1 MTTSIE
7 DLEEIFARITEEYE
21 EPVPI
26 GGRCESRIFYRVEDL
41 SDSDLNACAEY
52 VADRIRN
59 VVSPSKPQL
68 FLKLPGGYSFFA
80 ERLCAVYSELYNG
93 GKEIPLEQ
101 YLESKLSNGH
111 GEKYKG
117 YSSIL
122 VTDVITTARSSLEAH
137 TRATLR
143 GIPVLC
149 WATLIDRTFGPGPVP
164 VVSAF
169 TGAPVRV
176 LTQVG

>member
-1 MTTSIE
+1 MSDQDE
-7 DLEEIFARITEEYE
+7 LEQIFTRITEEYE

-41 SDSDLNACAEY
+41 SDADLDACAHY

-59 VVSPSKPQL
+59 VCAPNQPQL

-80 ERLCAVYSELYNG
+80 ERLCAVYSEVYNK

-101 YLESKLSNGH
+101 YLESKMSNGH
-111 GEKYKG
+111 GEKYRG
-117 YSSIL
+117 YNSIL

-143 GIPVLC
+143 GVPVLC

-176 LTQVG
+176 LTQIG

>member
-1 MTTSIE
+1 MTNID
-7 DLEEIFARITEEYE
+7 DLGEIFAKITEEYE

-26 GGRCESRIFYRVEDL
+26 GGRCESRVYYRVGDL
-41 SDSDLNACAEY
+41 SDAELDACAEY
-52 VADRIRN
+52 VAGRIKN
-59 VVSPSKPQL
+59 VVSPQKPQL

-80 ERLCAVYSELYNG
+80 ERLCAIYSELYNK
-93 GKEIPLEQ
+93 GKEVPLEQ
-101 YLESKLSNGH
+101 YMESKMANGH
-111 GEKYKG
+111 GEKYRG

-143 GIPVLC
+143 GVPVLC

>member
-1 MTTSIE
+1 MTGADELE
-7 DLEEIFARITEEYE
+7 DIFGRITEEYE
-21 EPVPI
+21 DPVPI

-52 VADRIRN
+52 VAERIRN
-59 VVSPSKPQL
+59 VISPQTPQL
-68 FLKLPGGYSFFA
+68 FLKLPGGYTFFA
-80 ERLCAVYSELYNG
+80 ERLSAVFAEMFNKS
-93 GKEIPLEQ
+93 KEIPLEQ
-101 YLESKLSNGH
+101 YLESKMSNGH
-111 GEKYKG
+111 GEKYRG
-117 YSSIL
+117 SAAVL

-176 LTQVG
+176 LTQIG